1 MAKKAAT
8 AHQPVI
14 SIRISEEL
22 RSRLETLKEVIAQ
35 KTGQT
40 VSTSEAAKQLLE
52 SARDDRLELANLLT
66 EPTDSLLNIRGKA
79 EAHMPLTQAEWA
91 LVAYY
96 CAKGAQ
102 SFMSTEQGQLSYDSL
117 AEILEA
123 FLAVYAIA
131 RRRKKLSLDFLYLMT
146 LPEDKQVS
154 AKEPD
159 DVDSDDLRR
168 VVTRTIQMLRD
179 PTQKRRRPL
188 LAVRNL
194 YTLLDQE
201 TFSNIEKLNEVLWP
215 HWNTLWRVC
224 ARGHSQFTAS
234 PYDRNP
240 LATTMTLKPQCSA
253 DCHPRRRADTASI
266 WCERRGTISL
276 PTCIFLAR
284 LRHAI
289 R

>member
-146 LPEDKQVS
+146 LPEDKQVA

-159 DVDSDDLRR
+159 DVDSDDLRQSLR
-168 VVTRTIQMLRD
+168 EQFRSSETRLR
-179 PTQKRRRPL
+179 
-188 LAVRNL
+188 
-194 YTLLDQE
+194 
-201 TFSNIEKLNEVLWP
+201 
-215 HWNTLWRVC
+215 
-224 ARGHSQFTAS
+224 
-234 PYDRNP
+234 
-240 LATTMTLKPQCSA
+240 SA
-253 DCHPRRRADTASI
+253 DDHCSPFAISTRSSI
-266 WCERRGTISL
+266 RKRSRISKS
-276 PTCIFLAR
+276 
-284 LRHAI
+284 
-289 R
+289 

>member
-52 SARDDRLELANLLT
+52 SARDDRLELANLAHLSR
-66 EPTDSLLNIRGKA
+66 PDSLLNIRA
-79 EAHMPLTQAEWA
+79 ESGGTHAAHAMLEWA

-131 RRRKKLSLDFLYLMT
+131 RRRKKLSLWSFLYF
-146 LPEDKQVS
+146 
-154 AKEPD
+154 D
-159 DVDSDDLRR
+159 DAS
-168 VVTRTIQMLRD
+168 
-179 PTQKRRRPL
+179 
-188 LAVRNL
+188 
-194 YTLLDQE
+194 
-201 TFSNIEKLNEVLWP
+201 
-215 HWNTLWRVC
+215 
-224 ARGHSQFTAS
+224 RGQTSRCKGAG
-234 PYDRNP
+234 
-240 LATTMTLKPQCSA
+240 
-253 DCHPRRRADTASI
+253 
-266 WCERRGTISL
+266 RG
-276 PTCIFLAR
+276 R
-284 LRHAI
+284 
-289 R
+289 

>member
-102 SFMSTEQGQLSYDSL
+102 SFMSTEQGQLSYMTL
-117 AEILEA
+117 WPRFLRA
-123 FLAVYAIA
+123 FLAVYAN
-131 RRRKKLSLDFLYLMT
+131 R
-146 LPEDKQVS
+146 P
-154 AKEPD
+154 
-159 DVDSDDLRR
+159 
-168 VVTRTIQMLRD
+168 
-179 PTQKRRRPL
+179 QKGRSFP
-188 LAVRNL
+188 
-194 YTLLDQE
+194 
-201 TFSNIEKLNEVLWP
+201 
-215 HWNTLWRVC
+215 
-224 ARGHSQFTAS
+224 
-234 PYDRNP
+234 
-240 LATTMTLKPQCSA
+240 
-253 DCHPRRRADTASI
+253 
-266 WCERRGTISL
+266 
-276 PTCIFLAR
+276 
-284 LRHAI
+284 
-289 R
+289 

>member
-1 MAKKAAT
+1 MYRYTISTRMAHGKKSGNRSSAGDF
-8 AHQPVI
+8 HPY
-14 SIRISEEL
+14 L
-22 RSRLETLKEVIAQ
+22 RRTPFQAGNTEGSHCP

-146 LPEDKQVS
+146 LPEDKQVA

-159 DVDSDDLRR
+159 DVNSDDLRR

-179 PTQKRRRPL
+179 PAQKRRRPL

-194 YTLLDQE
+194 YTLLDQKR
-201 TFSNIEKLNEVLWP
+201 S
-215 HWNTLWRVC
+215 R
-224 ARGHSQFTAS
+224 
-234 PYDRNP
+234 
-240 LATTMTLKPQCSA
+240 
-253 DCHPRRRADTASI
+253 
-266 WCERRGTISL
+266 ISKS
-276 PTCIFLAR
+276 
-284 LRHAI
+284 
-289 R
+289 